1 MQAIPFIWQTAA
13 AFAVGVWLGI
23 SIGFAIG
30 AWWHALRTESRA
42 QAEAD
47 LQALTRA
54 YRGPDPIKTHRT
66 LAAADQ
72 DEQA

>member
-30 AWWHALRTESRA
+30 AW
-42 QAEAD
+42 
-47 LQALTRA
+47 
-54 YRGPDPIKTHRT
+54 
-66 LAAADQ
+66 
-72 DEQA
+72 